1 MVTEIWSTK
10 ERVLLT
16 VEIITL
22 VLMAIEILL
31 RVWDV
36 GHVIG
41 WW

>member
-31 RVWDV
+31 RVWDM